1 MVKNTKNM
9 FLNMF
14 LRLMISFL
22 ILAFLAVVLSPAGKV
37 GAIVHWDGIKNKDKL
52 IVIDLTHD
60 IVPVGTGYVYEERC
74 VKGAYDSDAL
84 FRDSNNN
91 IENIKIDYA
100 FGNPDAAGK
109 DYGKVELADNF
120 LCYTPGADAEN
131 MVIQV
136 LLKLEVNPVNIVEA
150 YRFDFQVG
158 QGEADAESGGLK
170 NLGYQL
176 DNGQIFSVENYDAEI
191 QEYQIILPP
200 ETPEG
205 TRVTLTGTP
214 LNAQASVSV
223 EPDAVSVSSETN
235 TQVLTVTTEDGK
247 VRDYTVQFAIAP
259 PEIQPSVAV
268 NGIKYESG
276 STLLLDFQQPV
287 EICIDTGS
295 GTVQADRFAVCIEDV
310 MAPGCL
316 SAFRDVDGIFPEI
329 EEKVSGKGTSQVT
342 VRFYYGTGPQ
352 EMYTD
357 VELTVK
363 TRADYDLLQEMVEDI
378 PLDLSLYT
386 AETVKNLQQL
396 TENIDYALDYSAQP
410 SVSKLA
416 SDIKKAIAALEYRP
430 ADYSR
435 IDQLVEKLDIF
446 PDIYT
451 SESIDAVRKIVEC
464 IQPELNI
471 CSQNM
476 LDDCA
481 DKLQKA
487 IDGLTVRS
495 EEYTELHNLFLQ
507 IPEDLSI
514 YSQVTVNKLEETME
528 TVRQQAS
535 SVSAE
540 ELTVQMLQAINGLRL
555 IGSVDFSQ
563 LEAYI
568 AAIPDSFDWYTDQT
582 VQAVHQWKDYAQALM
597 QDEDVLQEQVDECL
611 RQLEMAVEGLR
622 LRKADY
628 SMINKVLDQ
637 LPDDLSEYTTAS
649 AETVTR
655 LIASIDWELDITR
668 QQQLD
673 LLAEQLLESI
683 NKLVLKPQTV
693 SEGNTVPEENLVPQ
707 WNQDETPPVM
717 TPEIIIPESIP
728 LSSGADVGWKKEN
741 GQTVFYQNGKKV
753 TGWQE
758 MEGNRYYFTEDG
770 YLVTGWLQLE
780 DGWYYLGKDGIQQT
794 GWIKLGNA
802 WYYLMPKTGVMAAD
816 GRKMIENEIYCFYDW
831 GGMMNTVWYQ
841 LGTQW
846 YFFNGGGHMVKEQWV
861 LWKGEWYYLT
871 SDGKM
876 AVDTIT
882 PDGYKVGKDGVWI
895 P

>member
-1 MVKNTKNM
+1 M
-9 FLNMF
+9 
-14 LRLMISFL
+14 
-22 ILAFLAVVLSPAGKV
+22 
-37 GAIVHWDGIKNKDKL
+37 
-52 IVIDLTHD
+52 
-60 IVPVGTGYVYEERC
+60 
-74 VKGAYDSDAL
+74 
-84 FRDSNNN
+84 
-91 IENIKIDYA
+91 
-100 FGNPDAAGK
+100 
-109 DYGKVELADNF
+109 
-120 LCYTPGADAEN
+120 
-131 MVIQV
+131 
-136 LLKLEVNPVNIVEA
+136 
-150 YRFDFQVG
+150 
-158 QGEADAESGGLK
+158 
-170 NLGYQL
+170 
-176 DNGQIFSVENYDAEI
+176 
-191 QEYQIILPP
+191 
-200 ETPEG
+200 
-205 TRVTLTGTP
+205 
-214 LNAQASVSV
+214 
-223 EPDAVSVSSETN
+223 
-235 TQVLTVTTEDGK
+235 
-247 VRDYTVQFAIAP
+247 RDYTVQFAIAP

-316 SAFRDVDGIFPEI
+316 PALRDVDGIFPEI

-507 IPEDLSI
+507 VPEDLSI

-563 LEAYI
+563 LEAFI